1 MKTEWHS
8 EFSLFSEQNKK
19 GAIDFLLDK
28 TDHAPAA
35 RWKRVKDPY
44 ARLEILT
51 HLLASDDNCK
61 RRTKCKDYIK
71 GKEGLQQWYYAG
83 DLQTPRGNF
92 QQFLCRRLRWM
103 APLIGY
109 EILHGAIAPPVP
121 HPDLFPSG
129 SFFLRIPFTLRK
141 PYISKDDREFYVL
154 DNPVKKEWVFKV
166 PYVAPSQWKGALRA
180 AMVRQLVDWW
190 INLDEKSK
198 ERTSCFFKK
207 VLSTMVRQ
215 LLGCCANSDVNSKT
229 PERFACY
236 RFRLFILFGSEKG
249 EEPNAVKGL
258 AEYLNR
264 IGGSEAAEE
273 FRNKVRRCF
282 GFDPDKPIPHFRGAL
297 YFYPTFFD
305 RIGLEVINP
314 HDRKTGAGTQ
324 PIYFECVPAGTHG
337 VFSLLYVPLYLQHI
351 NQDADCCQDSP
362 IQAPQR
368 AADSSPSTFLHPM
381 VKQDLQFL
389 ARGIKAML
397 TQYGF
402 GAKTSSG
409 FGVADVEPDQIQVIP
424 ESYRGIFINEW
435 ERDE

>member
-8 EFSLFSEQNKK
+8 EFSLFSEQNKRR
-19 GAIDFLLDK
+19 AIDFLLDK

-35 RWKRVKDPY
+35 KWERVKDPY

-61 RRTKCKDYIK
+61 GRIKCKDYIK

-109 EILHGAIAPPVP
+109 EILHETIAPPVP
-121 HPDLFPSG
+121 DPDLFPSG

-141 PYISKDDREFYVL
+141 PYISKDDREFYIL

-180 AMVRQLVDWW
+180 TIRRLRGYTTWEKEAKDEQMVR
-190 INLDEKSK
+190 
-198 ERTSCFFKK
+198 
-207 VLSTMVRQ
+207 
-215 LLGCCANSDVNSKT
+215 
-229 PERFACY
+229 
-236 RFRLFILFGSEKG
+236 LFGNVKG
-249 EEPNAVKGL
+249 EEVDFSAGCL
-258 AEYLNR
+258 
-264 IGGSEAAEE
+264 
-273 FRNKVRRCF
+273 
-282 GFDPDKPIPHFRGAL
+282 H
-297 YFYPTFFD
+297 FYPTFFD

-314 HDRKTGAGTQ
+314 HDRKTGAGKQ

-362 IQAPQR
+362 IQVPQR
-368 AADSSPSTFLHPM
+368 ATDSSPSTSLHLM
-381 VKQDLQFL
+381 VEQDLRLL
-389 ARGIKAML
+389 ARGIKAMI

-402 GAKTSSG
+402 GAKTTSG